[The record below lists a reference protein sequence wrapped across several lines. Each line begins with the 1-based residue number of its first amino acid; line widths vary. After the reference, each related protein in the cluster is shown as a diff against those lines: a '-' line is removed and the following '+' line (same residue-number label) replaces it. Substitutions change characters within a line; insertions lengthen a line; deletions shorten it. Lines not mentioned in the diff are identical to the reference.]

1 MPAGILADR
10 GSDTIRTC
18 SHNGGR
24 RCWESLCTHQY
35 LNVVIFVIGGMLTT
49 LCLKWVHENTNFH
62 ISVKRNKINIKIGKY
77 FQHSVNISI

>member
-1 MPAGILADR
+1 M
-10 GSDTIRTC
+10 
-18 SHNGGR
+18 
-24 RCWESLCTHQY
+24 Y

-62 ISVKRNKINIKIGKY
+62 ISVTRNKINIKIGKY